1 MLFLFFSGGAGVVV
15 AAGDLVGVPTGAA
28 VVTVAAGAVLTEV
41 VGVSGVEEER
51 SGTGA
56 KVTVFSRTRL
66 LRFA

>member
-28 VVTVAAGAVLTEV
+28 VVTVVTGAVLTKV
-41 VGVSGVEEER
+41 VGVSGVEKER
-51 SGTGA
+51 FETGVI
-56 KVTVFSRTRL
+56 VTVFLRTRL